1 MFFKEAKVFKDDSD
15 SLVCVDYNPKN
26 IAYFDLIEN
35 QKERGLSQFI
45 ITSDIMIKLISM
57 FVVERKFVIVSV
69 QFMNDDDDLNR
80 EVQGLIDRVEQNN
93 IYFAD
98 LLNELHFLSDEQSI
112 DILKIKLKRRKESK
126 STQLKIQANG
136 IFFIDNESFKSESKK
151 LVDFIDKNQY

>member
-1 MFFKEAKVFKDDSD
+1 MLFREAKIFKGDSD
-15 SLVCVDYNPKN
+15 SLIYVDYDPKN
-26 IAYFDLIEN
+26 IEYFDLIET
-35 QKERGLSQFI
+35 QKKQGLNQFI
-45 ITSDIMIKLISM
+45 ITSDIMIKIIRM
-57 FVVERKFVIVSV
+57 FVVERQFSLVSID
-69 QFMNDDDDLNR
+69 FMNEDDDLI
-80 EVQGLIDRVEQNN
+80 EKIEGLIEKIGQNSLF
-93 IYFAD
+93 FAD